1 MNNFTCYN
9 CKIYVKEINKLRIN
23 NTKLHNEI
31 LELQNI
37 IKLLNTELEEIKI
50 NNYDP
55 IDDYFV

>member
-9 CKIYVKEINKLRIN
+9 CKIYVKEINKLHIN

-31 LELQNI
+31 LELQNVI
-37 IKLLNTELEEIKI
+37 TLLNTELEEIKI